1 MIEQVKDGCVEEQR
15 MEMIGQSR
23 VCVAD
28 ATTLMGCRSVAQLAV
43 AGRGGPVSPVS
54 RLSSTGPRTDAH

>member
-1 MIEQVKDGCVEEQR
+1 MQR
-15 MEMIGQSR
+15 TEMAGLSKVCEAEITPLME
-23 VCVAD
+23 
-28 ATTLMGCRSVAQLAV
+28 CRSAAQLAV